1 MSTERILEPTPESI
15 EHCARHLQRGGLVG
29 MPTETVYGLAA
40 DACDDD
46 AVRQIYRAKSR
57 PAGNPLIVHV
67 SRPEQAQQFTERWDA
82 QCQRL
87 ADTFWPGPLT
97 LVLPRSVRASD
108 VVTAGHPTVAV
119 RSPAH
124 DVARALIEATDRALV
139 APSANQSGHV
149 SSTAAAHVVSEFPEL
164 SFPVLDG
171 GMCALGIESTVL
183 DLTGEHPIVLRPGAV
198 TARAL
203 RNVLPDLEVPVI
215 GEQGASP
222 GTSPRHYAPN
232 TPTVLVT
239 ASQIE
244 DRLAECTTP
253 ATVLS
258 IGPRKVT
265 GPHVSVEMPDDPD
278 AYARRL
284 YAGLREAD
292 ESDGML
298 ILVESPPWTD
308 GLWRAINDRLQRA
321 CVPPLSP

>member
-244 DRLAECTTP
+244 DRLAGIGAAVATHTVEKSEVVLVHTT
-253 ATVLS
+253 
-258 IGPRKVT
+258 
-265 GPHVSVEMPDDPD
+265 
-278 AYARRL
+278 RRH
-284 YAGLREAD
+284 
-292 ESDGML
+292 
-298 ILVESPPWTD
+298 I
-308 GLWRAINDRLQRA
+308 
-321 CVPPLSP
+321 